1 MRQSLAKVI
10 GPGALLFPVW
20 AYAVFFFVIPVAIIF
35 YYSFGYKPDLF
46 TPVATDVLSLDQY
59 QAALSGTIFS
69 TFLST
74 LQISITGTL
83 ACLAISVP
91 FAYWL
96 AVKVSPGRRN
106 FLLALVLVPYWT
118 NFLVRTLGWQITLS
132 PQGYLSNFLQT
143 IGVREGPL
151 DVLYTALAVQIGVIY
166 NYLPLMILPLYVAM
180 DAAGKDL
187 RDASYDLGAGKWSTF
202 FRVTMPLAMPGVISG
217 CLLVFV
223 PLNGDY
229 VTAAVLGGA
238 EGTMI
243 GQVIANQFN
252 TAQDWALGSAMAV
265 TLMLTTAVVVA
276 VAGLLFWL
284 GRKLYERLT
293 RVNLEIA

>member
-1 MRQSLAKVI
+1 MRKFLARII

-59 QAALSGTIFS
+59 QAAMSGTIFS

-74 LQISITGTL
+74 LEISITGTL

-96 AVKVSPGRRN
+96 AVKVSPKRRN

-143 IGVREGPL
+143 IGLREGPL

-166 NYLPLMILPLYVAM
+166 NYLPLMILPLFVAM

-265 TLMLTTAVVVA
+265 TLMLTTAIVVA
-276 VAGLLFWL
+276 IAGLIFWA
-284 GRKLYERLT
+284 GRKIYERLT
-293 RVNLEIA
+293 RVDLELA

>member
-1 MRQSLAKVI
+1 MRKSLAKVI

-20 AYAVFFFVIPVAIIF
+20 AYVVFFFVIPVVFIL

-46 TPVATDVLSLDQY
+46 TPVATDVLSLEQY
-59 QAALSGTIFS
+59 QAAMSGTIYS
-69 TFLST
+69 TFIST
-74 LQISITGTL
+74 LEISITGTL
-83 ACLAISVP
+83 ACLLISVP

-96 AVKVSPGRRN
+96 AVKVSPRRRN
-106 FLLALVLVPYWT
+106 VLLALVLVPYWT

-143 IGVREGPL
+143 IGLLEGPL
-151 DVLYTALAVQIGVIY
+151 DILYTALAVQIGVIY
-166 NYLPLMILPLYVAM
+166 NYLPLMILPLFVAM

-202 FRVTMPLAMPGVISG
+202 FRITMPLAMPGVISG

-229 VTAAVLGGA
+229 VTSVVLGCA

-265 TLMLTTAVVVA
+265 TLMLVTAIVVA
-276 VAGLLFWL
+276 IAGLIFWA
-284 GRKLYERLT
+284 GRKVYQRAT
-293 RVNLEIA
+293 RVNVELA

>member
-1 MRQSLAKVI
+1 MRKLLAKVI

-59 QAALSGTIFS
+59 QAAMSGTIFS

-74 LQISITGTL
+74 LEISITGTL

-96 AVKVSPGRRN
+96 AVKVSPKRRN

-143 IGVREGPL
+143 IGLREGPL

-166 NYLPLMILPLYVAM
+166 NYLPLMILPLFVAM

-243 GQVIANQFN
+243 GQVIAIQFN

-265 TLMLTTAVVVA
+265 TLMLTTAIVVA
-276 VAGLLFWL
+276 IAGLIFWA
-284 GRKLYERLT
+284 GRKIYERLT
-293 RVNLEIA
+293 RVDLELA

>member
-1 MRQSLAKVI
+1 M
-10 GPGALLFPVW
+10 
-20 AYAVFFFVIPVAIIF
+20 
-35 YYSFGYKPDLF
+35 
-46 TPVATDVLSLDQY
+46 
-59 QAALSGTIFS
+59 SGTIYS
-69 TFLST
+69 TFIST
-74 LQISITGTL
+74 LEISITGTL
-83 ACLAISVP
+83 ACLLISVP

-96 AVKVSPGRRN
+96 AVKVSPRRRN
-106 FLLALVLVPYWT
+106 VLLALVLVPYWT

-143 IGVREGPL
+143 IGLLEGPL
-151 DVLYTALAVQIGVIY
+151 DILYTALAVQIGVIY
-166 NYLPLMILPLYVAM
+166 NYLPLMILPLFVAM

-202 FRVTMPLAMPGVISG
+202 FRITMPLAMPGVISG

-229 VTAAVLGGA
+229 VTSVVLGGA

-265 TLMLTTAVVVA
+265 TLMLVTAIVVA
-276 VAGLLFWL
+276 IAGLIFWA
-284 GRKLYERLT
+284 GRKVYQRAT
-293 RVNLEIA
+293 RVNVELA

>member
-1 MRQSLAKVI
+1 MRKSLAKVI

-20 AYAVFFFVIPVAIIF
+20 AYVVFFFVIPVAFIL

-46 TPVATDVLSLDQY
+46 TPVATDVLSLEQY
-59 QAALSGTIFS
+59 QAAMSGTIYS
-69 TFLST
+69 TFIST
-74 LQISITGTL
+74 LEISITGTL
-83 ACLAISVP
+83 ACLLISVP

-96 AVKVSPGRRN
+96 AVKVSPRRRN
-106 FLLALVLVPYWT
+106 VLLALVLVPYWT

-143 IGVREGPL
+143 IGLLEGPL
-151 DVLYTALAVQIGVIY
+151 DILYTALAVQIGVIY
-166 NYLPLMILPLYVAM
+166 NYLPLMILPLFVAM

-202 FRVTMPLAMPGVISG
+202 FRITMPLAMPGVISG

-229 VTAAVLGGA
+229 VTSVVLGGA

-265 TLMLTTAVVVA
+265 TLMLVTAIVVA
-276 VAGLLFWL
+276 IAGLIFWA
-284 GRKLYERLT
+284 GRKVYQRAT
-293 RVNLEIA
+293 RVNVELA

>member
-1 MRQSLAKVI
+1 MRKFLARII

-59 QAALSGTIFS
+59 QAAMSGTIFS

-74 LQISITGTL
+74 LEISITGTL

-96 AVKVSPGRRN
+96 AVKVSPKRRN

-143 IGVREGPL
+143 IGLREGPL

-166 NYLPLMILPLYVAM
+166 NYLPLMILPLFVAM

-187 RDASYDLGAGKWSTF
+187 RDASYDLGAGKWNTF

-265 TLMLTTAVVVA
+265 TLMLTTAIVVA
-276 VAGLLFWL
+276 IAGLIFWA
-284 GRKLYERLT
+284 GRKIYERLT
-293 RVNLEIA
+293 RVDLELA

>member
-276 VAGLLFWL
+276 VAGLIFWL

>member
-59 QAALSGTIFS
+59 QAAMSGTIFS

-276 VAGLLFWL
+276 VAGLIFWL
-284 GRKLYERLT
+284 GRKMYERLT

>member
-1 MRQSLAKVI
+1 MRKLLAKVI

-59 QAALSGTIFS
+59 QAAMSGTIFS

-74 LQISITGTL
+74 LEISITGTL

-96 AVKVSPGRRN
+96 AVKVSPKRRN
-106 FLLALVLVPYWT
+106 LLLALVLVPYWT

-143 IGVREGPL
+143 IGLREGPL

-166 NYLPLMILPLYVAM
+166 NYLPLMILPLFVAM

-265 TLMLTTAVVVA
+265 TLMLTTAIVVTI
-276 VAGLLFWL
+276 AGLIFWA
-284 GRKLYERLT
+284 GRKIYERLT
-293 RVNLEIA
+293 RVDLELA

>member
-1 MRQSLAKVI
+1 MRNFLAKII

-20 AYAVFFFVIPVAIIF
+20 AYVVFFFVIPVTMVL

-46 TPVATDVLSLDQY
+46 TPVSTDVLSLDQY
-59 QAALSGTIFS
+59 RSAMSGTIYA
-69 TFLST
+69 TFIGT
-74 LQISITGTL
+74 LQISLTGTL
-83 ACLAISVP
+83 ACLLIAVP

-96 AVKVSPGRRN
+96 AVKVSPTRRN

-143 IGVREGPL
+143 IGLRDSPL
-151 DVLYTALAVQIGVIY
+151 DILHTAMAVQIGVIY
-166 NYLPLMILPLYVAM
+166 NYLPLMILPLFVAM

-229 VTAAVLGGA
+229 VTSVVLGGA

-265 TLMLTTAVVVA
+265 TLMLVTALVVVVA
-276 VAGLLFWL
+276 GLIFWL
-284 GRKLYERLT
+284 GRVLYERFT
-293 RVNLEIA
+293 RVQLEVA

>member
-59 QAALSGTIFS
+59 QAAMSGTIFS

-106 FLLALVLVPYWT
+106 LLLALVLVPYWT

-276 VAGLLFWL
+276 VAGLIFWL
-284 GRKLYERLT
+284 GRKMYERLT

>member
-1 MRQSLAKVI
+1 MRKLLAKVI

-59 QAALSGTIFS
+59 QAAMSGTIFS

-74 LQISITGTL
+74 LEISITGTL

-96 AVKVSPGRRN
+96 AVKVSPKRRN

-143 IGVREGPL
+143 IGLREGPL

-166 NYLPLMILPLYVAM
+166 NYLPLMILPLFVAM

-265 TLMLTTAVVVA
+265 TLMLTTAIVVA
-276 VAGLLFWL
+276 IAGLIFWA
-284 GRKLYERLT
+284 GRKIYERLT
-293 RVNLEIA
+293 RVDLELA

>member
-1 MRQSLAKVI
+1 MRNFFAKII

-20 AYAVFFFVIPVAIIF
+20 AYVVFFFVIPVAIIF

-59 QAALSGTIFS
+59 RAAMSGTIYA
-69 TFLST
+69 TFVST

-83 ACLAISVP
+83 ACLLISVP

-96 AVKVSPGRRN
+96 AVKVSPRRRN
-106 FLLALVLVPYWT
+106 LLLALVLVPYWT

-132 PQGYLSNFLQT
+132 PQGYLSEFLQN
-143 IGVREGPL
+143 IGLREGPL
-151 DVLYTALAVQIGVIY
+151 DLLYTALAVQIGVIY

-180 DAAGKDL
+180 DAAGKNL

-217 CLLVFV
+217 SLLVFV

-229 VTAAVLGGA
+229 VTSVVLGGA

-265 TLMLTTAVVVA
+265 TLMLVTAAVVA
-276 VAGLLFWL
+276 VAGLIFWL
-284 GRKLYERLT
+284 GRKIYERMT
-293 RVNLEIA
+293 RVNLELA

>member
-1 MRQSLAKVI
+1 MRKSLAKVI

-20 AYAVFFFVIPVAIIF
+20 AYVLFFFVIPVAIIF

-59 QAALSGTIFS
+59 QAAMSGTIFS

-74 LQISITGTL
+74 LEISLTGTF
-83 ACLAISVP
+83 ACLVIAVP

-96 AVKVSPGRRN
+96 AVKVSPSRRN

-143 IGVREGPL
+143 IGLREGPL

-166 NYLPLMILPLYVAM
+166 NYLPLMILPLFVAM

-187 RDASYDLGAGKWSTF
+187 RDVSYDLGAGKWSTF

-229 VTAAVLGGA
+229 VTAVVLGGA

-265 TLMLTTAVVVA
+265 TLMLITAIVVA
-276 VAGLLFWL
+276 IAGLVFWS
-284 GRKLYERLT
+284 GRKIYERAT
-293 RVNLEIA
+293 RVNLELA

>member
-1 MRQSLAKVI
+1 VRKSLARII

-20 AYAVFFFVIPVAIIF
+20 AYVVFFFVIPVAIIF

-46 TPVATDVLSLDQY
+46 TPVSTDVLSLDQY
-59 QAALSGTIFS
+59 RAAMSGTIYS
-69 TFLST
+69 TFVGT
-74 LQISITGTL
+74 LKISITGTL
-83 ACLAISVP
+83 ACLAIAVP

-118 NFLVRTLGWQITLS
+118 NFLVRTLGWQITLA

-143 IGVREGPL
+143 IGLREGPL
-151 DVLYTALAVQIGVIY
+151 DVLYTAVAVQIGVIY
-166 NYLPLMILPLYVAM
+166 NYLPLMILPLFVAM
-180 DAAGKDL
+180 DAAGKNL

-229 VTAAVLGGA
+229 VTSVVLGGA

-265 TLMLTTAVVVA
+265 TLMIVTAIVVA
-276 VAGLLFWL
+276 IAGVLFWS
-284 GRKLYERLT
+284 GRKIYERLT
-293 RVNLEIA
+293 RVNLELA

>member
-1 MRQSLAKVI
+1 MRKLLAKVI

-46 TPVATDVLSLDQY
+46 TPVATDALSLDQY
-59 QAALSGTIFS
+59 QAAMSGTIFS

-74 LQISITGTL
+74 LEISITGTL

-96 AVKVSPGRRN
+96 AVKVSPKRRN

-143 IGVREGPL
+143 IGLREGPL

-166 NYLPLMILPLYVAM
+166 NYLPLMILPLFVAM

-243 GQVIANQFN
+243 GQVIAIQFN

-265 TLMLTTAVVVA
+265 TLMLTTAIVVA
-276 VAGLLFWL
+276 IAGLIFWA
-284 GRKLYERLT
+284 GRKIYERLT
-293 RVNLEIA
+293 RVDLELA